1 MWGGDFAFT
10 EIPMPCKR
18 SPFDVYKESFWHLKG
33 VLLQGKTSPFEQQKD
48 YIWKATASRR
58 VYNEQ
63 KKPVTIKKTTI

>member
-18 SPFDVYKESFWHLKG
+18 SPF
-33 VLLQGKTSPFEQQKD
+33 EQQKD
-48 YIWKATASRR
+48 YIWKATPSRR

-63 KKPVTIKKTTI
+63 KNPITTKKTTI